1 MDNDIVISGIAGR
14 YPECENMEEFWHNL
28 INGIPMYTAD
38 DRRWP
43 VGAYLVLV
51 SKREKCFCLDF
62 AVFFL
67 SKWSV
72 EEV

>member
-43 VGAYLVLV
+43 VGAYHAERR
-51 SKREKCFCLDF
+51 SN
-62 AVFFL
+62 FL
-67 SKWSV
+67 KGFYQSG
-72 EEV
+72 